1 MKTRKYIITAMLLLV
16 AVAAAVLVGCK
27 KEDAKCDSN
36 LSDLT
41 LKDNAPVESIGVSNN
56 QNKFQR

>member
-1 MKTRKYIITAMLLLV
+1 MLLLV